1 MDDVE
6 TKYEREG
13 GCAFP
18 FTAQGVGGET
28 NEADAG
34 MTLRDY
40 IAIQAM
46 TAMIGTSAGPAIVGG
61 LAGVESNCAA
71 GAYMMADAML
81 KERSE

>member
-1 MDDVE
+1 MTE
-6 TKYEREG
+6 ENRYERDG

-40 IAIQAM
+40 IAIKAMQAM
-46 TAMIGTSAGPAIVGG
+46 ISTSATPALTG
-61 LAGVESNCAA
+61 LSGAEPNCAA
-71 GAYMMADAML
+71 AAYMMADAMI
-81 KERSE
+81 KERNY

>member
-1 MDDVE
+1 MDTE
-6 TKYEREG
+6 NRYERDG

-40 IAIQAM
+40 IAIKAM
-46 TAMIGTSAGPAIVGG
+46 AAMIGTASAPAIVGG
-61 LAGVESNCAA
+61 LSGAESNCAA
-71 GAYMMADAML
+71 GAYMMADAMI
-81 KERSE
+81 KERNT